1 MSKQQSQ
8 AINITIPKELLTKV
22 DDLAKQDYTS
32 RSDIIRQALLDKIRS
47 TKKSD
52 EWGDEG
58 TWETVV
64 DLSNIQGGGMLASD
78 FLKRLKD
85 LDGQDR

>member
-47 TKKSD
+47 TRKD
-52 EWGDEG
+52 NEWGGEG
-58 TWETVV
+58 NWETVL
-64 DLSNIQGGGMLASD
+64 DLSDTPNGGLSASD

-85 LDGQDR
+85 LDGQD